1 VGRARSARSFA
12 AATAYVLLLCPVGFQ
27 PSAAGIDSKE
37 AELRQVR
44 TRIEAIR
51 KEIHA
56 DAERRDALTGQ
67 LKQADLQIQSAR
79 ERLAEVRSR
88 RIDSEQKLAGL
99 KTEQAQTQREV
110 ADERDELAAELKVAY
125 MNGRQEQLKLLL
137 NQRDPATVGRT
148 MAYYGYFGRA
158 RAERIT
164 SITEHLAH
172 LELLGERI
180 TAETARLREI
190 EDENAKDV
198 KALAGARERRAQT
211 LAEVQSKLRT
221 RNDQLGRLQSDAQ
234 ALEKLVEQLRRAIEE
249 FPELAEQPFQ
259 RVKGKLPWPVKGA
272 LLAKYGQLRAGGPLK
287 WQGLVIAAERGAQ
300 VRAPFY
306 GRVVYADWLPGLGL
320 LIVLDHGGG
329 YMSLYGHNE
338 QVYRRVGDRVAP
350 GDVLAA
356 VGEAAGLGR
365 PGLYL
370 EIRKG
375 KQTVDPQE
383 WLVKP

>member
-1 VGRARSARSFA
+1 MSRARSARSFA
-12 AATAYVLLLCPVGFQ
+12 GAAAYVLLLCPVGFQ

-79 ERLAEVRSR
+79 ERLADVRSR

-137 NQRDPATVGRT
+137 NQRDPAAVGRM

-172 LELLGERI
+172 LDLLSERI

-211 LAEVQSKLRT
+211 LADVQAKLRT
-221 RNDQLGRLQSDAQ
+221 RNDQLGKLQSDAQ

-350 GDVLAA
+350 GDLLAA

-383 WLVKP
+383 WLAKP